1 MTIITTALMVAASLL
16 GQAPDLS
23 TEATLTRAALPDGK
37 VLEEVQRYLQPKV
50 PPLVVPET
58 REAWET
64 QATALRQRYLD
75 ETVLK
80 GVPTS
85 WTEGDV
91 QIRWVETI
99 ETGKGYRIRKLLY
112 EGLPGMWVP
121 ALLYEPDGDATDLP
135 CVLNVNGHY
144 DEGKSRPE
152 EQIRC
157 INLAKRGVLNLHPE
171 WIGMGELGGVD
182 NAHNR
187 SAYLDAVGI
196 RGVSVFY
203 LTLSRA
209 LDVLQAHERADG
221 SRIGMSGLSG
231 GGWQTAMFSAL
242 NERVSVIV
250 PVAGHGAMGV
260 RIENGSD
267 IGDLEQVPGDM
278 LTVADYTHLTALF
291 APRPTLLIYNA
302 QDNCC
307 FQAARTLHAIYDPVV
322 PVYALYNAST
332 DFEFHINEDPGTHN
346 YDLDNRLQFYRFIN
360 QHLAPETVW
369 SPDELPTEGEL
380 LTREELT
387 VGIPEDNKTIVSL
400 ALEAAQ
406 AISRGPTPSADS
418 DGFSKWQREHRAL
431 LKKTLRYTPV
441 SLRTVATDLETD
453 GSTLVTTYRF
463 KNADWTIPA
472 AAITPPG
479 ADRSELRLLLHDGGL
494 GGVSETFTALAEAG
508 MQVAALAPLFQ
519 EGNRPAGSNS
529 WQYSMILNATG
540 ERSLALQAAQTAAIC
555 DWYRTAKGVD
565 KIIIQ
570 STGVES
576 GLIALVTA
584 SLHPGLVD
592 EVALND
598 MPGSLVDLFEARKKY
613 NASPSL
619 YPFGFLQHFDVDVL
633 KALAGL

>member
-1 MTIITTALMVAASLL
+1 MTIFMTALMVAASLW

-23 TEATLTRAALPDGK
+23 TEATLTRAALPDEK

-58 REAWET
+58 REAWEA
-64 QATALRQRYLD
+64 QARALRQHYLD
-75 ETVLK
+75 EIVLK
-80 GVPTS
+80 GVPAS

-91 QIRWVETI
+91 KIRWVEDL
-99 ETGKGYRIRKLLY
+99 EGGPGYRIRKLLY
-112 EGLPGMWVP
+112 EALPGLWIP
-121 ALLYEPDGDATDLP
+121 ALLYEPDGDTTGLP

-171 WIGMGELGGVD
+171 WIGMGELSGGD

-187 SAYLDAVGI
+187 TAYLDAVGI

-203 LTLSRA
+203 LVLSRA

-221 SRIGMSGLSG
+221 NRIGMTGLSG

-242 NERVSVIV
+242 DERVSVIV

-267 IGDLEQVPGDM
+267 IGDLEQVPSDM

-291 APRPTLLIYNA
+291 APRPALLIYNA
-302 QDNCC
+302 RDNCC
-307 FQAARTLHAIYDPVV
+307 FQAARTLPAIYDPVV
-322 PVYALYNAST
+322 PVYALYNPST
-332 DFEFHINEDPGTHN
+332 GFEFHINEDPGTHN

-360 QHLAPETVW
+360 QHLAPESVW
-369 SPDELPTEGEL
+369 GPEELPTEGEL

-406 AISRGPTPSADS
+406 AISRGAIPAADS
-418 DGFSKWQREHRAL
+418 DKFSKWRREHRAL

-441 SLRTVATDLETD
+441 NLRTVEADLASD
-453 GSTLVTTYRF
+453 GDTLVATYRF
-463 KNADWTIPA
+463 KSTDWTIPA
-472 AAITPPG
+472 AAIAPPG
-479 ADRSELRLLLHDGGL
+479 ADRSELHLLLHDGGL
-494 GGVSETFTALAEAG
+494 GVVGERFGVLADTG
-508 MQVAALAPLFQ
+508 KQVMALAPLFQ
-519 EGNRPAGSNS
+519 DGNRPAGSNS

-540 ERSLALQAAQTAAIC
+540 ERSLALQAAQTAAVC
-555 DWYRTAKGVD
+555 DWYRSAMGVNT
-565 KIIIQ
+565 IIIQ
-570 STGVES
+570 STGFES

-584 SLHPGLVD
+584 SLHPGLVN
-592 EVALND
+592 EIVLND
-598 MPGSLVDLFEARKKY
+598 MPGSLVEVFESRKKY
-613 NASPSL
+613 QDSPSL
-619 YPFGFLQHFDVDVL
+619 YPFGFLRHFDVDVL
-633 KALAGL
+633 KSMAGL